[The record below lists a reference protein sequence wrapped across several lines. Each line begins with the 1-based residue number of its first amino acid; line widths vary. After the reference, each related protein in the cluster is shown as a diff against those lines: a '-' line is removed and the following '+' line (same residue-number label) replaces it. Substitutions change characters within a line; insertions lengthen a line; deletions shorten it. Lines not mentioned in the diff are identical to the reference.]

1 MNSFQIRLGERVHN
15 VEILK
20 ARQARE
26 WRSQV
31 TLPVEIIQ
39 SLLASASTLDLG
51 DPNNISALLGMVSQ
65 YVFKSPDLI
74 VDLVMSYCKLPEDVL
89 DSAYDEEFFAA
100 FIEVLKAAYPFGVM
114 STMFPG
120 LKLGA
125 ISKNLLS
132 QNGESGET
140 TSTTKQ

>member
-1 MNSFQIRLGERVHN
+1 MNSFQILLGGKGYTIPV
-15 VEILK
+15 LK

-26 WRSQV
+26 WRSKV
-31 TLPVEIIQ
+31 TLPVEVIQ
-39 SLLASASTLDLG
+39 SLLASASTLDLA
-51 DPNNISALLGMVSQ
+51 DPANISALLSMVSQ
-65 YVFKSPDLI
+65 YIFKSPDLI
-74 VDLVMSYCKLPEDVL
+74 VDLVMSYCKLSEDVL

-100 FIEVLKAAYPFGVM
+100 FIEVLKVAYPFGVLQ
-114 STMFPG
+114 TMFPG

-140 TSTTKQ
+140 QTTTTQ